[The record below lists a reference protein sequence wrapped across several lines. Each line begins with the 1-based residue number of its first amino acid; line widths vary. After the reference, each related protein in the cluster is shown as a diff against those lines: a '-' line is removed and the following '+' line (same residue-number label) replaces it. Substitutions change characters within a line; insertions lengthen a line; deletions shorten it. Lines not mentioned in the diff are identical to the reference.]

1 VLLEAFVRLTA
12 GVEHDVHDKLIGHSD
27 GAAGREPSRIDVARG
42 SFSLDT

>member
-1 VLLEAFVRLTA
+1 VLLDAFVRLTA

-27 GAAGREPSRIDVARG
+27 GAAFRELSRIDVARG